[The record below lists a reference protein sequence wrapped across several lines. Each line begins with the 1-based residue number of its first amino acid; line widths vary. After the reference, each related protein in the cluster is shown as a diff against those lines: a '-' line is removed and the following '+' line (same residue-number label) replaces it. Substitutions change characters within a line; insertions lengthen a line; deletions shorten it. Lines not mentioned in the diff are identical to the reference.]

1 MKLKAV
7 DETVSIEDREW
18 QARAEQL
25 TLNSLY
31 DIRAVAS
38 RWAATIGSLTGL
50 LSLVALVAGP
60 RAVDQLQLGWR
71 IVAGVLVLVAIL
83 TAGWATWS
91 AADAAQGKI
100 LTTLSTYARIR
111 EDFREEETRA
121 RSSLSRAKTLVVVAM
136 VALVLAVAVSWF
148 APSGNTQNLVIRQAG
163 VVVSCVPLTGSLTV
177 SLNLGGRAS
186 VTVADSCPSR

>member
-1 MKLKAV
+1 MKLQAV
-7 DETVSIEDREW
+7 DKTVSSEDREW
-18 QARAEQL
+18 QARAQQL

-31 DIRAVAS
+31 DIRAVAG

-60 RAVDQLQLGWR
+60 RTVDQLQLGWR
-71 IVAGVLVLVAIL
+71 IVAGSLVLAAIL

-111 EDFREEETRA
+111 DEFRNEEKRA
-121 RSSLSRAKTLVVVAM
+121 RQSLNRAKTLVVAAM
-136 VALVLAVAVSWF
+136 AALILAVAVSWF
-148 APSGNTQNLVIRQAG
+148 APAGNTQNLVLRRDG
-163 VVVSCVPLTGSLTV
+163 VVSCVPLTGSLTL
-177 SLNLGGRAS
+177 SLSLGAGAN
-186 VTVADSCPSR
+186 VTVADQCPSR

>member
-1 MKLKAV
+1 MKLQAV
-7 DETVSIEDREW
+7 DKTVSGEDREW
-18 QARAEQL
+18 QARAQQL

-31 DIRAVAS
+31 DIRAVAG

-60 RAVDQLQLGWR
+60 RTADQLQLGWR
-71 IVAGVLVLVAIL
+71 IVAGSLVLAAIL

-111 EDFREEETRA
+111 EDFRNEEKRA
-121 RSSLSRAKTLVVVAM
+121 RQSLSRAKTLVVAAM
-136 VALVLAVAVSWF
+136 AALILAVAVSWF
-148 APSGNTQNLVIRQAG
+148 APGGDTQNLVIRRDG
-163 VVVSCVPLTGSLTV
+163 VVSCVPLTGSLTL
-177 SLNLGGRAS
+177 SLSLGAGAS
-186 VTVADSCPSR
+186 VTVADQCPSR

>member
-1 MKLKAV
+1 MKLQAV
-7 DETVSIEDREW
+7 DKTVSGEDREW
-18 QARAEQL
+18 QARAQQL

-31 DIRAVAS
+31 DIRAVAG

-60 RAVDQLQLGWR
+60 RSADQLQLGWR
-71 IVAGVLVLVAIL
+71 IVAGSLVLAAIL

-111 EDFREEETRA
+111 EDFRNEEKRA
-121 RSSLSRAKTLVVVAM
+121 RQSLSRAKTLVVAAM
-136 VALVLAVAVSWF
+136 AALILAVAVSWF
-148 APSGNTQNLVIRQAG
+148 APDGDTQNLVVRRDG
-163 VVVSCVPLTGSLTV
+163 VVSCVPLTGSLTL
-177 SLNLGGRAS
+177 SLSLDAGAS
-186 VTVADSCPSR
+186 VTVADQCPSR